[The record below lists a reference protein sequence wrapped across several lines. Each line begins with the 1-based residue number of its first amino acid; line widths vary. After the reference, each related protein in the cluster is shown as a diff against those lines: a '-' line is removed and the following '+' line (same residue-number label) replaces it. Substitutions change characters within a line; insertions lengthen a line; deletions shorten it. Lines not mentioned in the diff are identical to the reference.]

1 MEMMEERDFQRWIV
15 EGATLDSGVF
25 LQLLRLVSTTFRR
38 AVHGWALWTFLKKG
52 IAEFSFLPQKHKSS
66 RKKKGIISAEGVI
79 AILPDDL
86 QRQGFRATGIN
97 GIPLGLG

>member
-1 MEMMEERDFQRWIV
+1 MIQALFATSTIGFYNV
-15 EGATLDSGVF
+15 SEGSPWLGALDIFEKGHCRVF
-25 LQLLRLVSTTFRR
+25 IPTTK
-38 AVHGWALWTFLKKG
+38 AQKLK
-52 IAEFSFLPQKHKSS
+52 
-66 RKKKGIISAEGVI
+66 KKKGIISAEGVI